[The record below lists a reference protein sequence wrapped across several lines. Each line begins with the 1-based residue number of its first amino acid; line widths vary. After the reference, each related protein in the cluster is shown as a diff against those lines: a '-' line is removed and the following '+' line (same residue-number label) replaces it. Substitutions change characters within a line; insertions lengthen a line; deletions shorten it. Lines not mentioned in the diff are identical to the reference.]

1 MDVSPVTETT
11 GKMASEEKKRRNLW
25 KDEDMLS
32 AMEAVFKSEMS
43 VSRAAAAFSV
53 PRKTLDDR
61 IKGRVEHGTKPGRST
76 VLTEQE
82 EKALCS
88 YLIYMAERGFPLTR
102 RMVMAFAW
110 AIALRSGK
118 GDRFN
123 SEIGPGEHWWI
134 NFRKRHPE
142 ISLRKVD
149 KLERSR
155 AECLDPEVVKEYF
168 EMLEKTLS
176 ENGLMNNP
184 RRLYNCD
191 ETFLPLDGTREK
203 AVTSK
208 RAKST
213 YAQAIGTR
221 EHITM
226 LCGASAAGTAL
237 PPMIIFPKAFPGGKY
252 TFKGPDDAV
261 YAKSD
266 SGWVD
271 SELFLS
277 WMNKVFLRYAVP
289 QRPVL
294 LFVDGHTSHMTL
306 DVIDVA
312 RSNGVILF
320 CLPPHTT
327 HALQPLDVAVFKSL
341 KDNFF
346 KATRAV
352 SFCKTNFIVTKR
364 EFAAMV
370 KGPFEKAFSMVNI
383 KAGFAKTGIFPF
395 NPNAIDMS
403 KMKPSEVYNS
413 PASQSSLD
421 SSREGESIALA
432 LNTSSSSSGVPEP
445 GPNTSSEAPSCS
457 YVPNTPT
464 PLTVTPPVDSS
475 TPMPPGSGLSIVNPL
490 VRAGLVPTYLADI
503 FSVPDEQ
510 SQSTRKRRRITKT
523 RVLTEDEY
531 MEMLKEKEAKENEAK
546 ELKKKRREE
555 RERKKEEREA
565 QKKKKEEERKQKGQS
580 QEGKKGKG
588 RAKRIKESASAQVGE
603 EEASS
608 NSESE
613 EPVRRSSRARQP
625 PSRFLGDCS
634 SDSDSDGATLCGLCN
649 CRDPETTQASIVY
662 WVDCSNCGAWFHTS
676 CALGDNCT
684 SRQYVCNSCL

>member
-1 MDVSPVTETT
+1 MSPVTETKR
-11 GKMASEEKKRRNLW
+11 KMASGGKKRRKFWND
-25 KDEDMLS
+25 KDMLS
-32 AMEAVFKSEMS
+32 AMETVSKGEMS

-61 IKGRVEHGTKPGRST
+61 VKGRVEHGTKPGRST

-110 AIALRSGK
+110 AIALRSGN

-123 SEIGPGEHWWI
+123 PELGPGEHWWI
-134 NFRKRHPE
+134 NFHKRHPE

-168 EMLEKTLS
+168 EKLEKTLS
-176 ENGLMNNP
+176 ENGLMNTP

-203 AVTSK
+203 VVTCKS
-208 RAKST
+208 AKST

-226 LCGASAAGTAL
+226 LCGASAAGTTL

-271 SELFLS
+271 SELFLA

-289 QRPVL
+289 QRPVI
-294 LFVDGHTSHMTL
+294 LFVDGHNSHMTL

-352 SFCKTNFIVTKR
+352 SFSKTNFIVTKR

-370 KGPFEKAFSMVNI
+370 KGPFEKAFSMVNV
-383 KAGFAKTGIFPF
+383 KAGFSKTGIFPF
-395 NPNAIDMS
+395 NPNAIDRS
-403 KMKPSEVYNS
+403 KMKPSEVYSS

-421 SSREGESIALA
+421 SSRGSETTVLA
-432 LNTSSSSSGVPEP
+432 TSSSSGVPETSP
-445 GPNTSSEAPSCS
+445 SMSSETPSCS

-464 PLTVTPPVDSS
+464 PFTVTPPAGASKTASLTVTPVGASTPASLTVTPPVGAS
-475 TPMPPGSGLSIVNPL
+475 TPASLTVTPPVGASTPASLTVTPPVGASTPASLTVTPPVGASTPASLTVTPPVGASTPASLTVTPPVGASTPASLAVTPPVGASTPASTGSGFSIVNPL

-510 SQSTRKRRRITKT
+510 PQSTRKRR
-523 RVLTEDEY
+523 
-531 MEMLKEKEAKENEAK
+531 
-546 ELKKKRREE
+546 
-555 RERKKEEREA
+555 
-565 QKKKKEEERKQKGQS
+565 
-580 QEGKKGKG
+580 
-588 RAKRIKESASAQVGE
+588 
-603 EEASS
+603 
-608 NSESE
+608 
-613 EPVRRSSRARQP
+613 
-625 PSRFLGDCS
+625 
-634 SDSDSDGATLCGLCN
+634 
-649 CRDPETTQASIVY
+649 
-662 WVDCSNCGAWFHTS
+662 
-676 CALGDNCT
+676 
-684 SRQYVCNSCL
+684 